1 MRETKS
7 GRLLVV
13 DDEVESLTPL
23 LDLVSEWGYAAKGFT
38 SGKDALEVL
47 KEQDFDLLLTDLS
60 MPEMDSMELFKTAVK
75 LRPHLV
81 CIIITGRGTIQT
93 AVAAMKVGAFDYV
106 LKPLDFKMLQLTLS
120 RGGNLSRLRRSE
132 EKYRSIVEDQTE
144 FICRWQPDG
153 TITFVNEVCCRYFG
167 KTCQEL
173 IGQIFHPFMLKEDR
187 KKLEQDVASLNFENP
202 VFTIEHRAIAL
213 NGEIRWQK
221 WTNRALFNKQGH
233 ITEFQSVG
241 HDINNRKLA
250 EEALLKSSERLRALS
265 VRLAEI
271 EEAERKKLARELHD
285 MVGQNL
291 TALGINL
298 NIMRSQIPGEAAD
311 LIAPRLQDSLM
322 LVEQTALCIRDVM
335 ADLRPDVLDDYGL
348 LATLRWY
355 GERFSDRTGLTVAVQ
370 GDVLKSRL
378 PLTSEVAL
386 FRIVQEALTNVAKH
400 AQACKV
406 MVELEELENSV
417 HLTIADDGRGFD
429 FLSLRRTG
437 EHVGWG
443 LITMEERAVG
453 AGGCLS
459 IESGPGKG
467 TRITIEVKR

>member
-1 MRETKS
+1 M
-7 GRLLVV
+7 
-13 DDEVESLTPL
+13 
-23 LDLVSEWGYAAKGFT
+23 
-38 SGKDALEVL
+38 
-47 KEQDFDLLLTDLS
+47 
-60 MPEMDSMELFKTAVK
+60 
-75 LRPHLV
+75 
-81 CIIITGRGTIQT
+81 
-93 AVAAMKVGAFDYV
+93 
-106 LKPLDFKMLQLTLS
+106 
-120 RGGNLSRLRRSE
+120 
-132 EKYRSIVEDQTE
+132 
-144 FICRWQPDG
+144 
-153 TITFVNEVCCRYFG
+153 
-167 KTCQEL
+167 
-173 IGQIFHPFMLKEDR
+173 
-187 KKLEQDVASLNFENP
+187 
-202 VFTIEHRAIAL
+202 EHRAIAL

-221 WTNRALFNKQGH
+221 WTNRALFNKQGR
-233 ITEFQSVG
+233 IAEFQSVG
-241 HDINNRKLA
+241 HDINSRKLA

-335 ADLRPDVLDDYGL
+335 ADLRPDMLDDYGL

-355 GERFSDRTGLTVAVQ
+355 GERFSHRTGLAVTVH

-406 MVELEELENSV
+406 MVELEELENII
-417 HLTIADDGRGFD
+417 HLIIADDGRGFD
-429 FLSLRRTG
+429 LFSLRRTG
-437 EHVGWG
+437 EHIGWG
-443 LITMEERAVG
+443 LITMEERAAG
-453 AGGCLS
+453 AGGRLR